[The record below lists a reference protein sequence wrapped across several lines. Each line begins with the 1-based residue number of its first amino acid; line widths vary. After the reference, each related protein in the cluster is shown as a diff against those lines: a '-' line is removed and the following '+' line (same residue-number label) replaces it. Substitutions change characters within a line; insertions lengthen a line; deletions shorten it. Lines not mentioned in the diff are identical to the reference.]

1 MHLLNFRTCFVI
13 LLISLVFAGNA
24 EAQIKKPVF
33 INDASRQ
40 WADSVFNTLSY
51 EQKIGQLFMV
61 DAYSNRDSVHVAF
74 IENLIKEYYIGGII
88 FFQGGPVRQ
97 AHLTN
102 RYQSLSK
109 IPLMIGIDG
118 EWGLSMRLDSTIR
131 FPRQMTLG
139 AAGNDSLIYKM
150 GLAIGRECK
159 RMGIHINFAPV
170 ADINNNPLN
179 PVINSRS
186 FGEVKE
192 KVTSAALMYMNGL
205 QDQGVMACGK
215 HFPGHGN
222 TDTDSHF
229 SLPVINQNAAEMD
242 TMELFPFR
250 RLINEG
256 LASMMVA
263 HLHIPAYDTGFNST
277 STLSK
282 VVTDSL
288 LRKNLGF
295 EGLVFTDALNMKG
308 VANYYKIGELELKA
322 LQAGNDVLLYSADIP
337 SSWLRIHYAIQ
348 NCEIEQEEIDEKVK
362 RILMA
367 KHYAGLHQISPVD
380 TSNLIKD
387 LNTDTAIYLS
397 RELFETSITVLK
409 NENNIIPLRGLGN
422 CSIASLVMNDTL
434 KNPFQEMILNYS
446 NADLFRSDREPSKLF
461 LDSLLRKLAGYEY
474 VIFSIHNTSTKAAS
488 GYGVSDKAGEIIN
501 YLKDKVNLII
511 VMFGNAYTLS
521 RLPEVEK
528 NKSLILA
535 YEDTNWPQYFTA
547 QLIFGASKS
556 HGVLPVTPVKT
567 IPQGS
572 GIQIQNDLSR
582 LRFADPRELGLNK
595 EDFDVV
601 DSLALKAIK
610 EKAAPGCQVLVAW
623 KGNIIY
629 QKSFGTFTYSD
640 TSAKVNNN
648 DLYDIASITKIAAT
662 ALAFMKLKEEG
673 EVDDEKKAS
682 KYFHELRKT
691 NKRDIV
697 IEDILSHRAGL
708 KSWIPFWKNT
718 MDGNRPSYNI
728 YHPEK
733 DVNYSVQVADSLFIL
748 KSYQEKLWKEI
759 YDSPVASDEKY
770 VYSDIGMFIM
780 QKVIEEVSGTSL
792 DSYLEQNFYEPLGL
806 HRILFNPRTR
816 FTLSKIV
823 PTEFDTSFRKTLVHG
838 FVHDP
843 AAAMMGGIA
852 GNAGLFSDAYSL
864 AVIMQML
871 MNGGDYGGKRFLKQE
886 TVQHFTSRHD
896 FEGDNRRGLF
906 FDKPEI
912 NKLKNG
918 PTAVSASPKTFGH
931 TGFTGTC
938 AWADPENELVYI
950 FLSNRVHPDAENNKL
965 AQGNYR
971 TDIMEAVYQ
980 IIKNNKSAS
989 K

>member
-1 MHLLNFRTCFVI
+1 MYLFNFRSVCGIV
-13 LLISLVFAGNA
+13 LISLMFTGILNA
-24 EAQIKKPVF
+24 QLKKPVF
-33 INDASRQ
+33 ITKSSKQ
-40 WADSVFNTLSY
+40 WADSVFESLSY

-61 DAYSNRDSVHVAF
+61 DAYSNRDSDHVAF
-74 IENLIKEYYIGGII
+74 IEKLIKEYHIGGII

-97 AHLTN
+97 ALLTN
-102 RYQSLSK
+102 RFQSLSK
-109 IPLMIGIDG
+109 IPLMVGIDG
-118 EWGLSMRLDSTIR
+118 EWGLNMRLDSTIR

-139 AAGNDSLIYKM
+139 AGGNDSLIYKM
-150 GLAIGRECK
+150 GVAIGHECK

-192 KVTSAALMYMNGL
+192 KVASAAVMYMNGL

-222 TDTDSHF
+222 TDADSHLA
-229 SLPVINQNAAEMD
+229 LPVINQNATEMD

-250 RLINEG
+250 KMINQG

-263 HLHIPAYDTGFNST
+263 HLHIPAYDTSLNSA

-282 VVTDSL
+282 IVTDSL
-288 LRKNLGF
+288 LRKSMGF

-308 VANYYKIGELELKA
+308 VANFYATGELELKA
-322 LQAGNDVLLYSADIP
+322 LQAGNDVLLYSSDIP
-337 SSWLRIHYAIQ
+337 AAWLRIHYAIQ
-348 NCEIEQEEIDEKVK
+348 NCEIEQDFIDEKVK
-362 RILMA
+362 RILMS
-367 KHYAGLHQISPVD
+367 KYYAGLNKPTQVD
-380 TSNLIKD
+380 TTHLIED
-387 LNTDTAIYLS
+387 LNNDNAIYLS
-397 RELFETSITVLK
+397 RELFENSITVLK
-409 NENNIIPLRGLGN
+409 NDNNIIPLRGLGN

-434 KNPFQEMILNYS
+434 NNPFQEMILNYS
-446 NADLFRSDREPSKLF
+446 NADLYRSDREPSKSF
-461 LDSLLRKLAGYEY
+461 LDSLLVKLTEYEY
-474 VIFSIHNTSTKAAS
+474 VIFSIHNTSTKATS

-501 YLKDKVNLII
+501 YLKDKVNLIT

-528 NKSLILA
+528 CKSLILS

-567 IPQGS
+567 MPQGT
-572 GIQIQNDLSR
+572 GIQIQNNLSR
-582 LRFADPRELGLNK
+582 LRFADPTELGLNK
-595 EDFDVV
+595 NDFNVIDT
-601 DSLALKAIK
+601 LALRAIN
-610 EKAAPGCQVLVAW
+610 EHATPGCQVLVAW
-623 KGNIIY
+623 KGSIVY
-629 QKSFGTFTYSD
+629 QKSFGTFTYND
-640 TSAKVNNN
+640 TSAKVTNS

-708 KSWIPFWKNT
+708 KSWIPFWKST
-718 MDGNRPSYNI
+718 MDGDRPSYNI

-748 KSYQEKLWKEI
+748 KSFQEKIWKEI
-759 YDSPVASDEKY
+759 YDSPVSADEKY
-770 VYSDIGMFIM
+770 VYSDIGMFLM
-780 QKVIEEVSGTSL
+780 QKVVEEVSGTTL
-792 DSYLEQNFYEPLGL
+792 DSYVEQNFYEPLGL
-806 HRILFNPRTR
+806 HRLLFNPRSE
-816 FTLSKIV
+816 FPLSKIV
-823 PTEFDTSFRKTLVHG
+823 PTELDTSFRKSLVHG

-843 AAAMMGGIA
+843 AAAMMGGVA

-871 MNGGDYGGKRFLKQE
+871 MNGGEYGGKRFLKKE
-886 TVQHFTSRHD
+886 NIQHFTFRHD
-896 FEGDNRRGLF
+896 LDGDYRRGLF
-906 FDKPEI
+906 FDKPEV

-918 PTAVSASPKTFGH
+918 PTAASASPSTFGH

-950 FLSNRVHPDAENNKL
+950 FLSNRVHPDADNNKL
-965 AQGNYR
+965 ALGNYR

-980 IIKNNKSAS
+980 IIKNNKSAA